1 MEFIR
6 AGTVTES
13 DPGGAAELDVWERLR
28 RAFDSND
35 RGVVYHQYPI
45 IEKQEGNRFDRK
57 PDFVIFHEDLGLL
70 IIECKGYTID
80 QIERIKGERWVLTNC
95 RQQSTTPQAQA
106 KSQGFHLRS
115 FFQRESTLRDGD
127 GNVKVPMN
135 TFVVVPNIDRDEWDD
150 RGFDGPA
157 APRLITGDELGP
169 VALRN
174 RLASVKTLDSLDDEE
189 YKAARGVLSC
199 GSVISD
205 ATEPAGVGSTKG
217 EYHRQV
223 TAGIKRLD
231 RKQEE
236 IGFQIPDG
244 PQQIRGIAGSGK
256 TVLSAM
262 KIARMLAEH
271 GPHPDRESDDEPWRI
286 ALTFETKSLYD
297 HLTALVESFYERF
310 TDTPFDVVAD
320 DVDIFHAWGG
330 KQTGPGLY
338 KTIADATPGVEFRT
352 FGDARDLNEE
362 NRQEAVAKEVLET
375 GEIPSLYDAIVV
387 DEAQDFGPAFLN
399 MCLEALDDTNRLIW
413 AYDEAQDLGSL
424 SAPQPKN
431 VFGTDE
437 NGDPRIDMSG
447 SYSDGVQ
454 KSHVMRT
461 AYRTPRSVLMAA
473 HGIGMGL
480 ERDKGPIQTVT
491 RQEGWRSLG
500 YEVEGDFRQTGT
512 PVRVTRPQENSPH
525 PLTDESGAKPF
536 LRRKW
541 FDGRRSELHWVADQI
556 ADDIDAGMRPKDVL
570 VVGLGSRVNNHE
582 DILRRALAE
591 HDVEITFDWDESN
604 KQFALEGTVTASR
617 IWRAKGNEAGSVYVA
632 GLDTVDS
639 NEYMSPI
646 QRRNAA
652 FVALTRTNAWCTV
665 TGVQESPVLDEF
677 DRVFKSVNQ
686 SPPELCFEV
695 PESLERELEE
705 EPVGRRTGIDDFL

>member
-1 MEFIR
+1 MEFVR
-6 AGTVTES
+6 AGTISES
-13 DPGGAAELDVWERLR
+13 DPGGEAELEVWSRLR
-28 RAFDSND
+28 QAFDSND

-45 IEKQEGNRFDRK
+45 IQKQEGNRFDRK
-57 PDFVIFHEDLGLL
+57 PDFVVLHEDLGL
-70 IIECKGYTID
+70 IIVECKGYTID
-80 QIERIKGERWVLTNC
+80 QINRIEGERWILRNC
-95 RQQSTTPQAQA
+95 RQQSTTPQEQA
-106 KSQGFHLRS
+106 RDQGYHLKS
-115 FFQRESTLRDGD
+115 FFHRESALRNDQGQ
-127 GNVKVPMN
+127 VKVPMN
-135 TFVVVPNIDRDEWDD
+135 TFVVVPNIDRDEWDA

-169 VALRN
+169 VTLRD
-174 RLASVKTLDSLDDEE
+174 RLSSVKTFDPLDNEAYE
-189 YKAARGVLSC
+189 AARGVLSC

-205 ATEPAGVGSTKG
+205 GTEPVEDESTKG
-217 EYHRQV
+217 EYHRRV
-223 TAGIKRLD
+223 TAGIKKLD

-256 TVLSAM
+256 TVLTAM
-262 KIARMLAEH
+262 KTARILAEH
-271 GPHPDRESDDEPWRI
+271 GPHANGDHEPWRV
-286 ALTFETKSLYD
+286 ALTFSSKSLYD

-310 TDTPFDVVAD
+310 TGDPFDAVSD
-320 DVDIFHAWGG
+320 SIEIFHAWGG
-330 KQTGPGLY
+330 ETTGPGLY
-338 KTIADATPGVEFRT
+338 KTIVDATPGVEFRNLR
-352 FGDARDLNEE
+352 DAKRLDEE
-362 NRQEAVAKEVLET
+362 NPQEVVAKEVFET
-375 GEIPSLYDAIVV
+375 GAIPSLYDAIIV

-437 NGDPRIDMSG
+437 DGELRVDMSG

-480 ERDKGPIQTVT
+480 ERHEGPIQTVT

-512 PVRVTRPQENSPH
+512 PVRVTRPRENSPH
-525 PLTDESGAKPF
+525 PLADESGAKPF

-541 FDGRRSELHWVADQI
+541 FDGRRSEIHWVADQI
-556 ADDIDAGMRPKDVL
+556 AEDIDAGMRPRNVL
-570 VVGLGSRVNNHE
+570 VVGLGYRVRNHKGT
-582 DILRRALAE
+582 LSQALAD
-591 HDVEITFDWDESN
+591 HGVEVTFDWEESN
-604 KQFALEGTVTASR
+604 KQFALEGAVTASSIR
-617 IWRAKGNEAGSVYVA
+617 RAKGNEAGSVYVV

-639 NEYMSPI
+639 NGSMSPI

-652 FVALTRTNAWCTV
+652 FVALTRTTAWCTV
-665 TGVQESPVLDEF
+665 TGVQESAVLDEF
-677 DRVFKSVNQ
+677 DRVFDSVNQ
-686 SPPELCFEV
+686 SQPELRFEV

-705 EPVGRRTGIDDFL
+705 DTVGRNKRLDSF